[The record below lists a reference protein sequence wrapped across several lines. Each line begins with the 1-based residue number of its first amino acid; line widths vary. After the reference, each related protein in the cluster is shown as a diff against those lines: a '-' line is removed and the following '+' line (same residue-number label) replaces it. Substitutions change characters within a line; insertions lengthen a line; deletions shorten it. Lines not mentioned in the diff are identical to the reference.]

1 MKNNS
6 IKKDF
11 TSDVANID
19 FNSPHFEQQSWS
31 MLLKIT
37 EHLQQLTMQQ
47 QQIILKL
54 KRELKDLKN

>member
-1 MKNNS
+1 MKKNLIN
-6 IKKDF
+6 
-11 TSDVANID
+11 DVKRID

>member
-1 MKNNS
+1 M
-6 IKKDF
+6 KDF
-11 TSDVANID
+11 TKDVSKID

>member
-1 MKNNS
+1 MKKNLIN
-6 IKKDF
+6 
-11 TSDVANID
+11 DVKRID
-19 FNSPHFEQQSWS
+19 INSPHFEQQSWS

-54 KRELKDLKN
+54 KTELKELKN